1 MTARTQLRIIV
12 AALLIIGFGVA
23 AFKHFQLGFPV
34 WPGERETVWTA
45 EAKVSFEAKG
55 EPVQVRMSLPSSTN
69 SLLVLDQGTAGHG
82 FGYYVEKGQGY
93 GRTGVWEARDPEGA
107 HSVYHRARIY
117 RGGSRPDVFADLGA
131 PEVPE
136 PPVFDDSESA
146 AADALLAEAHAYSAN
161 AKGLAIQLSQM
172 IWSKQPSQS
181 VNVLLGEAP
190 STRRKNAMI
199 TRLLHAAAVPTV
211 SVRGMF
217 LDQSDSTSSLSELL
231 AVWSEEDWVV
241 IDPKTGEAD
250 LPDLF
255 LPWQIGSQSLFEVEG
270 AEESEIRFSV
280 TSDELAASKVALN
293 YGSYRGA
300 YLIDFSIFSLPV
312 ESQNAFKTLLLI
324 PIGAL
329 VVVVLRNLVGLQT
342 SGTFMPILI
351 AMVFVQT
358 ELVTGLIL
366 FVVVVSIGLFIRSYL
381 TSLNLLLVPR
391 IAAVLIVVISLYIF
405 LSVIGFKIGIT
416 QALSVTFFPMV
427 IISWTIERMSV
438 LAEEEGLKDVLL
450 QGGGSLLTAVIAYL
464 FMTNRHIEFWTF
476 EFPELLLVVLAVILL
491 IGQYTGYRLN
501 ELWRFEPLAKEK

>member
-1 MTARTQLRIIV
+1 MTARNQLRVIV

-45 EAKVSFEAKG
+45 EAKVSFEADG
-55 EPVQVRMSLPSSTN
+55 EPVRVRLSLPNSTN
-69 SLLVLDQGTAGHG
+69 NLLVLDQGTAGFG
-82 FGYYVEKGQGY
+82 FGYYVENNGF
-93 GRTGVWEARDPEGA
+93 GRTGVWEARDPEGE

-117 RGGSRPDVFADLGA
+117 RGGSRPDVFADFKA
-131 PEVPE
+131 PEKPE
-136 PPVFDDSESA
+136 PPVFNEGESD
-146 AADALLAEAHAYSAN
+146 AADAVLAEAHAFSAN
-161 AKGLAIQLSQM
+161 AKGLAIQLSQA
-172 IWSKQPSQS
+172 IWSKEPSQS
-181 VNVLLGEAP
+181 VNVLLGDEP
-190 STRRKNAMI
+190 SSRRKNSMI
-199 TRLLHAAAVPTV
+199 TRLLHSASVPTMT
-211 SVRGMF
+211 VRGMF
-217 LDQSDSTSSLSELL
+217 LDEAERSSRLSELL
-231 AVWSEEDWVV
+231 AVWNEEAWVV
-241 IDPKTGEAD
+241 INPQTGEAG

-255 LPWQIGSQSLFEVEG
+255 LPWQIGSKALYEVEG
-270 AEESEIRFSV
+270 AENSEIRFAV
-280 TSDELAASKVALN
+280 TADELAASKVALS
-293 YGSYRGA
+293 YGGYRGA

-358 ELVTGLIL
+358 ELLTGLVL
-366 FVVVVSIGLFIRSYL
+366 FVVVVSIGLVIRSYL

-405 LSVIGFKIGIT
+405 LSVIGFKIGLT
-416 QALSVTFFPMV
+416 EALSVTFFPMI

-476 EFPELLLVVLAVILL
+476 EFPELLLVVLAVILV